1 MLTYRLPV
9 LHRFLLFLF
18 LVLPPIAW
26 GQAAESADTPPPV
39 AATEGASD
47 AEPPLDE
54 QLGRIRDA
62 LENVTSRIEGYAEDA
77 PAPESLSRLE
87 DLLQTIEGVIQ
98 RRMTLSDRVEE
109 SRRERDDQLQR
120 RAAFEESGFEETPP
134 YPLAF
139 VDALRDEQ
147 RAAKRGRDTAAL
159 ARSMTDRAV
168 TRAESEYKDAQTAR
182 RQARDRLESAD
193 DAERVTLQDAYTISQ
208 RREDLARQ
216 RLEAARAEREVA
228 EIQNRIAEARVAF
241 LAEKVGRAAAQEQFT
256 EEALAA
262 RLDEL
267 EKRRAD
273 LESSLAA
280 LRREKD
286 RRERDLARSRE
297 AARATAENGEQTLL
311 NETVAAHEAAFEAA
325 ASGVDFVE
333 QRLVD
338 VGTEQQLWQR
348 RYDLLQGQAG
358 DQLPAWR
365 TEAGDLIQELE
376 RRRDLLETRLNG
388 LRSTQLDLANRLE
401 TNEIE
406 SRVAQQLRARA
417 DALETLEGRAREY
430 LSSVVSV
437 QQLAQRLE
445 SQLLDRIAVL
455 GLKDQI
461 ARAYRVVREAWD
473 REAFVLDDRG
483 FTVGKLAQALIVFVV
498 VIVVLYIGRSV
509 FRRTVAK
516 RLLSLQS
523 DNAPLYRLVAVVVI
537 RETRKYIVA
546 LIAIYCGLWVLPLS
560 ETQQTILNNGVKVL
574 LLVQLAV
581 YVSALVKRLIERAGK
596 RRSVE
601 DPGSVTSFGLMSF
614 FGRMAIW
621 VLTFLLAL
629 RTLDYDITPLVAGFG
644 IGGVAVAFALQ
655 NILGDI
661 FCSVAILLD
670 KPFVVGDFII
680 VGDQMGVVENIGLK
694 TTRVRALGGE
704 QIVFSNADL
713 LGSRI
718 RNYKRMYE
726 RRVVFMLGV
735 VYETR
740 PEALRKIPGIIQGI
754 IEQQDRIRFDRC
766 HFARYGDFSLD
777 FETVY
782 YVLDADYNLY
792 MDIQQA
798 INLAIFDAFAAEGIS
813 FAYPT
818 REIIMR
824 PQVADGE
831 N

>member
-1 MLTYRLPV
+1 
-9 LHRFLLFLF
+9 
-18 LVLPPIAW
+18 
-26 GQAAESADTPPPV
+26 
-39 AATEGASD
+39 
-47 AEPPLDE
+47 
-54 QLGRIRDA
+54 
-62 LENVTSRIEGYAEDA
+62 
-77 PAPESLSRLE
+77 
-87 DLLQTIEGVIQ
+87 
-98 RRMTLSDRVEE
+98 
-109 SRRERDDQLQR
+109 
-120 RAAFEESGFEETPP
+120 
-134 YPLAF
+134 
-139 VDALRDEQ
+139 
-147 RAAKRGRDTAAL
+147 
-159 ARSMTDRAV
+159 
-168 TRAESEYKDAQTAR
+168 
-182 RQARDRLESAD
+182 
-193 DAERVTLQDAYTISQ
+193 
-208 RREDLARQ
+208 
-216 RLEAARAEREVA
+216 
-228 EIQNRIAEARVAF
+228 
-241 LAEKVGRAAAQEQFT
+241 
-256 EEALAA
+256 
-262 RLDEL
+262 
-267 EKRRAD
+267 
-273 LESSLAA
+273 
-280 LRREKD
+280 
-286 RRERDLARSRE
+286 
-297 AARATAENGEQTLL
+297 
-311 NETVAAHEAAFEAA
+311 
-325 ASGVDFVE
+325 
-333 QRLVD
+333 
-338 VGTEQQLWQR
+338 
-348 RYDLLQGQAG
+348 
-358 DQLPAWR
+358 
-365 TEAGDLIQELE
+365 
-376 RRRDLLETRLNG
+376 
-388 LRSTQLDLANRLE
+388 
-401 TNEIE
+401 
-406 SRVAQQLRARA
+406 
-417 DALETLEGRAREY
+417 
-430 LSSVVSV
+430 
-437 QQLAQRLE
+437 
-445 SQLLDRIAVL
+445 
-455 GLKDQI
+455 
-461 ARAYRVVREAWD
+461 VVREAWD